1 MECLGQHEVSPL
13 PCHAA
18 NPYSCKRFCGRLLD
32 CQNHTCM
39 KECHR
44 VTKLNS
50 SADGKKAGPECSQC
64 EEECTKPRPA
74 GCPHRCVLP
83 CHPGDCPS
91 CLQMLKIKCHCK
103 LSVLYIECLKLTCA
117 DLKEK
122 ELLISC
128 RNQCPKELPCGHRCK
143 EICHSGT
150 CPLNCS
156 QKVKLRCL
164 CKRLKKEVQCSKIQ
178 EGQVSLECDALC
190 KEMKRKAYEIK
201 EAEAKAALEEEKRR
215 QQAELEAFENR
226 LKGRRKNK
234 RRKDEVEVEQS
245 SWQKYKNLIM
255 LPVLGVAVV
264 MVAWLMVYN
273 E

>member
-1 MECLGQHEVSPL
+1 
-13 PCHAA
+13 
-18 NPYSCKRFCGRLLD
+18 
-32 CQNHTCM
+32 
-39 KECHR
+39 
-44 VTKLNS
+44 
-50 SADGKKAGPECSQC
+50 
-64 EEECTKPRPA
+64 
-74 GCPHRCVLP
+74 
-83 CHPGDCPS
+83 
-91 CLQMLKIKCHCK
+91 MLKIKCHCK

-122 ELLISC
+122 ELLTSC

-143 EICHSGT
+143 EICHSGS

-190 KEMKRKAYEIK
+190 KEMKRKAHEIK

-255 LPVLGVAVV
+255 LPVFGVAVV

-273 E
+273 D